1 MRAGGLII
9 AGLALTAA
17 LPAPKPALAEDL
29 KPICPDRPGHATS
42 ACTVEPGH
50 VQIESALYDGLYQR
64 RAGTTTDLTTAG
76 GTVAKYGVSDSIDIE
91 AGLSLFQDIRTH
103 DATGTSHQSGVGDLM
118 LHAKYNPLA
127 GGDGPFAMVLAPYV
141 KLPTAGGGTGNGA
154 VEGGLLMPV
163 AYTLDGG
170 WSLFMTPEVDVLRDA
185 SGTASHVQLANDVS
199 VGYALRDDLILGA
212 DVYMT
217 QSTDPGPKQ
226 NWYLYDMNVAWI
238 TDNDTQLDAGW
249 AFGLNRATPDLELY
263 FGVSRRF

>member
-1 MRAGGLII
+1 MRAGGPLIAI
-9 AGLALTAA
+9 LTLGLAL
-17 LPAPKPALAEDL
+17 PALADDL
-29 KPICPDRPGHATS
+29 KPICSDRPGHATS

-64 RAGTTTDLTTAG
+64 RSGTTTDFTTAG
-76 GTVAKYGVSDSIDIE
+76 GTVVKYGVSDSVDVE

-103 DATGTSHQSGVGDLM
+103 DASTSHQSGIGDLV
-118 LHAKYNPLA
+118 LHAKYNPMA
-127 GGDGPFAMVLAPYV
+127 GGDGPFAMVLAPYL
-141 KLPTAGGGTGNGA
+141 KLPTASGGTGNGA
-154 VEGGLLMPV
+154 VEGGLLAPV

-199 VGYALRDDLILGA
+199 VGYALRDNLLLGA

-217 QSTDPGPKQ
+217 QSYDPGPKQ
-226 NWYLYDMNVAWI
+226 NWYLFDMNMAWI
-238 TDNDTQLDAGW
+238 TDNDTQLDCGW